1 MTPQSNAKLAHEI
14 YNSFSNNQF
23 DEVLS
28 RATEDVE
35 IIFTP
40 TSQVYQGHAGFK
52 AFMQSFKG
60 AFPNIRIN
68 VKDQIAADDAV
79 VTEFVAVGTHTGPL
93 PTPGGDIPPT
103 GRTAEWPV
111 VEIQRFKDGKLASLH
126 NYQDLGT
133 MLRQLGLAG

>member
-1 MTPQSNAKLAHEI
+1 MTPQSNAKLAQEI
-14 YNSFSNNQF
+14 YNAFSNNQF
-23 DEVLS
+23 DDVLARS
-28 RATEDVE
+28 AEDVE
-35 IIFTP
+35 IVFTP
-40 TSQVYQGHAGFK
+40 TGQVYQGHEGFK
-52 AFMQSFKG
+52 AFMLSFKG

-68 VKDQIAADDAV
+68 VKDQIVADDAV

-133 MLRQLGLAG
+133 MLRQLGLAN